1 MAGTVGPL
9 RPLPSTDAAPCSAL
23 FLSPTAPD
31 LTVLCRELV
40 WRGLL
45 GGGAALL
52 VLGRRHRQ
60 RWIGGSRQYGGT
72 VRTSLHRR
80 IIMSRRA
87 FLGTARPVRHTIA
100 EPRCTLLLY

>member
-1 MAGTVGPL
+1 VAGTVGPL

-60 RWIGGSRQYGGT
+60 RWIGGSRAPGNMGDRPYQSSSPHNKAI
-72 VRTSLHRR
+72 RTHS
-80 IIMSRRA
+80 
-87 FLGTARPVRHTIA
+87 
-100 EPRCTLLLY
+100 TLNFYSKRNILS

>member
-1 MAGTVGPL
+1 VAGTVGPL

-45 GGGAALL
+45 GGGAAPA
-52 VLGRRHRQ
+52 
-60 RWIGGSRQYGGT
+60 GGSAGSGVPAIWGT

-80 IIMSRRA
+80 IIMGLFGLA
-87 FLGTARPVRHTIA
+87 FF
-100 EPRCTLLLY
+100 